1 MPAWLVRVGQAD
13 GCQFAKWRCV
23 LKIGE
28 NTPSPLAIAENANV
42 LARYAAICQAWL
54 LCFY

>member
-1 MPAWLVRVGQAD
+1 MPTWLVSAWQAD
-13 GCQFAKWRCV
+13 GCQFAKWRSV

-42 LARYAAICQAWL
+42 LARYAATCQAWL
-54 LCFY
+54 PCFY